1 MSEGDRETGQNLEGP
16 VVRTEEDLDPA
27 ELAELEERRR
37 GPVGLGS
44 RSAHMALMAAALMNP
59 MMEALRA
66 PELNTPVKL
75 VRRRRDETQSYRI
88 DPLPPQT
95 PFDRMTQ
102 RWAANAPADPE
113 KKRRRKAERAA
124 RKKNRR

>member
-1 MSEGDRETGQNLEGP
+1 MSGGDQEMGQDLEGP

-37 GPVGLGS
+37 GPVGLGL
-44 RSAHMALMAAALMNP
+44 RSAHMALVAAALTNP
-59 MMEALRA
+59 MIGALCA
-66 PELNTPVKL
+66 PDPSEPVMSA
-75 VRRRRDETQSYRI
+75 RHPSFGPQSYRI
-88 DPLPPQT
+88 DPLPPRT
-95 PFDRMTQ
+95 PFERMTT
-102 RWAANAPADPE
+102 RWSAGAPADPE